1 MAATQPNPNAPR
13 FSLKFRVVSDGL
25 DSAKAQALNKA
36 GAHAHGGVFPLF
48 PKLPPEL
55 RLKIWEYLIA
65 PRIVA
70 IACLDAEAPPPSEE
84 PEEPWT
90 TFPSLSS
97 PTGPPPATIPVLL
110 LVNRETRSLAL
121 KHYEPTFSW
130 KVPHVLLS
138 ATTSF
143 TPYSPSPHSS
153 HSSHFNS
160 HSHSQFP
167 SSSSS
172 TTTNPP
178 SGSSWSAPSV
188 WFDFAHDA
196 VYLLGELEPCDS
208 FGFNSPTAY
217 FLSRE
222 EALRVRRLAV
232 AFAALGY
239 GESGSQHIFG
249 ALFHV
254 VDRFARVGAGGKVL
268 VAVAPRDEL
277 THRLVGGE
285 TPLVRSEHGDEDGDG
300 GSAVRK
306 RGVGGEEEVNVVQKI
321 WRDWYRGSIVTSS
334 LANVQ
339 FELVRES
346 ELPEHIA
353 KPLRPARTGP

>member
-1 MAATQPNPNAPR
+1 MATTQTNPNTPR
-13 FSLKFRVVSDGL
+13 FSLKFRVISDGL
-25 DSAKAQALNKA
+25 DSAEAQALNQA
-36 GAHAHGGVFPLF
+36 GFHAHGGVFPLF

-84 PEEPWT
+84 PEEPWS
-90 TFPSLSS
+90 TFPILSPS
-97 PTGPPPATIPVLL
+97 PGPPPATIPVLL

-121 KHYEPTFSW
+121 KHYEPAFSW

-143 TPYSPSPHSS
+143 TPYTPSPHT
-153 HSSHFNS
+153 
-160 HSHSQFP
+160 SHSQSHPHP
-167 SSSSS
+167 SS
-172 TTTNPP
+172 TIATANNNPP

-188 WFDFAHDA
+188 WFSFSHDA

-254 VDRFARVGAGGKVL
+254 VDRFAKVGDGGKVL

-277 THRLVGGE
+277 THRLMGGE
-285 TPLVRSEHGDEDGDG
+285 SPLVRSEDGRDGEGDGDG
-300 GSAVRK
+300 VTGSRK
-306 RGVGGEEEVNVVQKI
+306 RGVGGEEVNVVQKI

-334 LANVQ
+334 LANIQ
-339 FELVRES
+339 FQLVRES

-353 KPLRPARTGP
+353 KPLRPVRTDV

>member
-1 MAATQPNPNAPR
+1 MATTQTNPNTPR
-13 FSLKFRVVSDGL
+13 FSLKFRVISDGL
-25 DSAKAQALNKA
+25 DSVKAQALNQA
-36 GAHAHGGVFPLF
+36 GVHAHGGVFPLF

-84 PEEPWT
+84 PEEPWS
-90 TFPSLSS
+90 TFPSLS
-97 PTGPPPATIPVLL
+97 PAPGPPPATIPVLL
-110 LVNRETRSLAL
+110 LPLAGKSHTCSSPPQPPSPPTR
-121 KHYEPTFSW
+121 P
-130 KVPHVLLS
+130 P
-138 ATTSF
+138 
-143 TPYSPSPHSS
+143 PHSS
-153 HSSHFNS
+153 HSLSHP
-160 HSHSQFP
+160 HP
-167 SSSSS
+167 SS
-172 TTTNPP
+172 TIATANNNPP

-188 WFDFAHDA
+188 WFSFSHDA
-196 VYLLGELEPCDS
+196 IYLLGELEPCDS

-254 VDRFARVGAGGKVL
+254 VDRFAKVGDGGKVL

-277 THRLVGGE
+277 THRLMGGE
-285 TPLVRSEHGDEDGDG
+285 SPLVRSGSGDG
-300 GSAVRK
+300 GEEERK
-306 RGVGGEEEVNVVQKI
+306 GGVGGEGEVNVVQKI

-334 LANVQ
+334 LANIQ

-353 KPLRPARTGP
+353 KPLRPVKTDL